1 MTPFAS
7 ATPAAKAWLLSLG
20 AALLAGLWITLWMLI
35 TLGGLGQLSSN
46 VDLAVLPRWLW
57 YYRGDPEVVRWL
69 KIGAVGSFLFVAMLA
84 LAAALQVRRPLH
96 GAARWAGEGDLRQ
109 AGLRARRGLLLGR
122 AGGSYLRFG
131 GAEHVLLYAPTRTG
145 KGVGVVIPNLLDWP
159 GSAVV
164 LDIKRE
170 NYDSSAGF
178 RAAHGQAVHLFDPL
192 AADGRTA
199 RFNPL
204 AYIDRSS
211 PIEVLDELQKIAGM
225 LFTAPERTDP
235 FWAEASRTGF
245 VGVGA
250 YIAETPEL
258 PFTIGEIYRQ
268 LTVGN
273 PRTRFP
279 NIIADRAAQNRPLSA
294 GCVNALTDFCAASEN
309 TFASVRQTL
318 TSRLNLWL
326 NPLVDAA
333 TSESDFDLRRL
344 RDVPTTLY
352 LGASPDNLA
361 RVQPLYNLL
370 FQQLVDL
377 NTRHLPRQDREPRQ
391 ILVLLDEFARLGA
404 APVIARGFSFVAG
417 YGLRFLAVLQSPSQ
431 LRAEYGHDIAEEII
445 SNCGVEVVFAPKEL
459 KVAQELSDRLG
470 YYTTGS
476 QSRSRPTMLLAGGR
490 RTTTDSEQRRALML
504 PQELMQLPP
513 DRLIVLRAGMPPV
526 RGKKLRYFAEGD
538 FTHRVS
544 PAPTPPARPVTVHPA
559 PAPTPPEGAIEPA
572 SRPLTEA
579 EAAGEEL
586 LTPEMISLALEA
598 VDMDAPPERA
608 SEEEVARWAEAYID
622 RAALDRALEDEFKID
637 VHREHAHDGR
647 DELVAR

>member
-7 ATPAAKAWLLSLG
+7 ATPAGKAWLIG
-20 AALLAGLWITLWMLI
+20 AGATLLLGLWLSLWMLI
-35 TLGGLGQLSSN
+35 TLGGLRQLSSN
-46 VDLAVLPRWLW
+46 VDLGVLPRWLW

-69 KIGAVGSFLFVAMLA
+69 KIGAVGSGLFVTMLA
-84 LAAALQVRRPLH
+84 LAAVLQVRRPLH
-96 GAARWAGEGDLRQ
+96 GAARWAGEGELRK

-122 AGGSYLRFG
+122 AGGAYLRFG
-131 GAEHVLLYAPTRTG
+131 GSEHVLLYAPTRTG

-159 GSAVV
+159 DSAVV

-170 NYDSSAGF
+170 NYEASAGF

-192 AADGRTA
+192 APDGRTS

-204 AYIDRSS
+204 AYIDRGS

-250 YIAETPEL
+250 YVAETPEL
-258 PFTIGEIYRQ
+258 PFTIGEMYRQ

-279 NIIADRAAQNRPLSA
+279 DIIADRAARNQPLSA

-333 TSESDFDLRRL
+333 TRESDFDLRRL
-344 RDVPTTLY
+344 REAPTTLY

-377 NTRHLPRQDREPRQ
+377 NTRHLPRQEREPRQ
-391 ILVLLDEFARLGA
+391 ILVLLDEFARLGS

-476 QSRSRPTMLLAGGR
+476 QSRSRPSVLLAGGR

-513 DRLIVLRAGMPPV
+513 DQLVVLRAGMPPV
-526 RGKKLRYFAEGD
+526 RGRKLRYYAEADFASRLLPPPIPPSRPVAG
-538 FTHRVS
+538 
-544 PAPTPPARPVTVHPA
+544 PAPHRPADGGGTL
-559 PAPTPPEGAIEPA
+559 EP
-572 SRPLTEA
+572 SLRGLTEG
-579 EAAGEEL
+579 EAAGEEML
-586 LTPEMISLALEA
+586 SPEMISLALEA

-622 RAALDRALEDEFKID
+622 RAALDRALEDEFEID
-637 VHREHAHDGR
+637 VHRQQERDDHDA
-647 DELVAR
+647 LIAR